1 MRLLFAES
9 EICTMK
15 IERTKNTIDG
25 FIWGATGKVVN
36 TVLPFVL
43 RTVMIYK
50 LGVQYLGLNSLF
62 ASILQVLSLSELGFA
77 YACVYAM
84 YKPIAE
90 DDYRTVG
97 SILQYL
103 KKIYSVIGVGLVAIG
118 LLITPFLKQ
127 IVHGDVPDG
136 INIYILY
143 IIYLANSASS
153 YFFFAYKSSLLS
165 ALQCN
170 AVINKVG
177 LLTNTLLRAAQC
189 IILFVVPNYYL
200 YVILIPC
207 STLLNNVIKARI
219 VDSRYS
225 EYLTKDK
232 ISHEIRCDIKNRIVP
247 LIGIKISTVLI
258 NAADTLVISAF
269 LGLTETALYNNYFF
283 IMSSVQSIV
292 YEIHGSMLGGVGN
305 SLVVESKEN
314 AARKFEMLHFINT
327 WLVIVCTACF
337 CCLYQPFMQ
346 VWVGDE
352 LMLPYGMV
360 LLFCS
365 YFFVTTVQRIVIVY
379 KDAAGVWKEDMLRCY
394 ASCIINI
401 VLNVISVGYIGLYGV
416 IGSSVFVGAVI
427 DPWMARTVYKTIF
440 RQSPKRFY
448 LYFLKDTL
456 ICCLICGGISFAG
469 VYLPNGWLGI
479 VIRGIVCI
487 GAVNLTLIAV
497 YRQDSR
503 FEPAQNWVKGI
514 VGRIVRKGRGQ

>member
-1 MRLLFAES
+1 M
-9 EICTMK
+9 
-15 IERTKNTIDG
+15 
-25 FIWGATGKVVN
+25 VN

-50 LGVQYLGLNSLF
+50 LGVQYLGLSSLF
-62 ASILQVLSLSELGFA
+62 ASILQVLSLSELGFG

-103 KKIYSVIGVGLVAIG
+103 KKIYSIVGAGLLTVG

-127 IVHGDVPDG
+127 IVHGDIPND
-136 INIYILY
+136 INIYVLY
-143 IIYLANSASS
+143 FIYLANSALS

-170 AVINKVG
+170 AIINKVG
-177 LLTNTLLRAAQC
+177 LLTNTMLRVAQC
-189 IILFVVPNYYL
+189 AVLLIVPNYYI
-200 YVILIPC
+200 YVLLIPC
-207 STLLNNVIKARI
+207 LTLLNNIIKARI
-219 VDSRYS
+219 VDSRYPQ
-225 EYLTKDK
+225 YLEGGT
-232 ISHEIRCDIKNRIVP
+232 ISNNICCDIKNRIAS

-283 IMSSVQSIV
+283 VMSSIQSIV
-292 YEIHGSMLGGVGN
+292 YEIHSSMLGGVGN

-314 AARKFEMLHFINT
+314 AAKKFEMLHFINA
-327 WLVIVCTACF
+327 WLVIVCTSCF

-346 VWVGDE
+346 VWVGSD
-352 LMLPYGMV
+352 LMLPFGMV

-365 YFFVTTVQRIVIVY
+365 YFFVTTIQRIVIVY

-401 VLNVISVGYIGLYGV
+401 LLNVVSVRYIGLYGV

-440 RQSPKRFY
+440 KQSPKQFY
-448 LYFLKDTL
+448 LYLMKDT
-456 ICCLICGGISFAG
+456 IVCFLICGGISVAEK
-469 VYLPNGWLGI
+469 YLPYGWLGI
-479 VIRGIVCI
+479 VLRGVLCLVT
-487 GAVNLTLIAV
+487 VNLTLFMI
-497 YRQDSR
+497 YRLDKR
-503 FEPAQNWVKGI
+503 FKPAQNWVVGTI
-514 VGRIVRKGRGQ
+514 GRIIRKGRVH

>member
-1 MRLLFAES
+1 
-9 EICTMK
+9 MK
-15 IERTKNTIDG
+15 IERTKNTING

-90 DDYRTVG
+90 DDYHTVG

-103 KKIYSVIGVGLVAIG
+103 KKIYSLIGVGLVTIG
-118 LLITPFLKQ
+118 LLIAPFLKQ
-127 IVHGDVPDG
+127 IVHGDIPDG
-136 INIYILY
+136 VNIYILY
-143 IIYLANSASS
+143 IIYLANTALS

-177 LLTNTLLRAAQC
+177 LLTNTMLRVAQC
-189 IILFVVPNYYL
+189 IVLLIVQNYYL

-207 STLLNNVIKARI
+207 STLLNNMIKAKI

-225 EYLTKDK
+225 KYLTRDK
-232 ISHEIRCDIKNRIVP
+232 ISDEIRYEIKNRIVP
-247 LIGIKISTVLI
+247 LIGIKLSTVLI
-258 NAADTLVISAF
+258 NAADTLVVSAF
-269 LGLTETALYNNYFF
+269 LGLTQTALYNNYFF

-292 YEIHGSMLGGVGN
+292 YEIHSSMLGGVGN
-305 SLVVESKEN
+305 SLVVESREK
-314 AARKFEMLHFINT
+314 AANKFEMLHFINT

-346 VWVGDE
+346 VWVGNE
-352 LMLPYGMV
+352 LMLPFGMV
-360 LLFCS
+360 LLFS
-365 YFFVTTVQRIVIVY
+365 GYFYATTVQRIVIVY

-394 ASCIINI
+394 ASCIVNI
-401 VLNVISVGYIGLYGV
+401 VLNVISVRYIGLYGV
-416 IGSSVFVGAVI
+416 IGSSVFVATVI
-427 DPWMARTVYKTIF
+427 DPLMARTVYKTIF
-440 RQSPKRFY
+440 RQSPNRFY
-448 LYFLKDTL
+448 LYLLKDT
-456 ICCLICGGISFAG
+456 IVCCFICGGLSLAER
-469 VYLPNGWLGI
+469 YLPYGWFGI
-479 VIRGIVCI
+479 VLRGMLCI
-487 GAVNLTLIAV
+487 GTVNSILIAV
-497 YRQDSR
+497 YRRDNR
-503 FEPAQNWVKGI
+503 FEPAKKWVTGVIGRVVKKGL
-514 VGRIVRKGRGQ
+514 VRKL